1 MHTMSCFKKTV
12 KDEHGLPGMVAM
24 EMERVDRFKRSQ
36 NEKI

>member
-24 EMERVDRFKRSQ
+24 EMEKSGQV
-36 NEKI
+36 